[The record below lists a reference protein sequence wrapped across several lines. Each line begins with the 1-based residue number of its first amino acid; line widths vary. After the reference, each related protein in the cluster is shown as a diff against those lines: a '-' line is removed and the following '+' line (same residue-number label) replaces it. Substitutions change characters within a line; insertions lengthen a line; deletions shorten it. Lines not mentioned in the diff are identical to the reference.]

1 MNSNYKFIRKPV
13 RCQNIWLN
21 TKDGLVDSDRKFF
34 TFNDLPLI
42 QIRNHS
48 VLKVNS
54 ITLGGDG
61 VGSATGH
68 NWTIKLGNTIKHN
81 TTSYF
86 NSDNDSMPT
95 IAMIN
100 YDQNNSIQ
108 TGSFALELE
117 QQDIKQVVLKITTHS
132 GSSEHGA
139 VKNSQNID
147 FFICIVIEE
156 YEE

>member
-21 TKDGLVDSDRKFF
+21 TKDALADSERIFF

-81 TTSYF
+81 TTSYY

-108 TGSFALELE
+108 NGTFALELE
-117 QQDIKQVVLKITTHS
+117 QQDIKQVVVKITTHE
-132 GSSEHGA
+132 GTDLHGA
-139 VKNSQNID
+139 VKNSQEID
-147 FFICIVIEE
+147 FFVCLVIEE

>member
-21 TKDGLVDSDRKFF
+21 TEDATASSDRKFF

-48 VLKVNS
+48 VLKINS
-54 ITLGGDG
+54 ITLSGDG
-61 VGSATGH
+61 VSSATGH

-81 TTSYF
+81 TASYF
-86 NSDNDSMPT
+86 ISDNDSMPT

-108 TGSFALELE
+108 NGTFALELE
-117 QQDIKQVVLKITTHS
+117 VQDIKQVVLKIES
-132 GSSEHGA
+132 DDGHGA
-139 VKNSQNID
+139 VKNSQDIE
-147 FFICIVIEE
+147 FHICLVIEE

>member
-21 TKDGLVDSDRKFF
+21 TKDALADSERIYF
-34 TFNDLPLI
+34 TFNNLPLI

-54 ITLGGDG
+54 ITLGGAG

-81 TTSYF
+81 TTSYY
-86 NSDNDSMPT
+86 NSDNDSSPT

-108 TGSFALELE
+108 NGTFALELE
-117 QQDIKQVVLKITTHS
+117 QQDIKQVVVKIIS
-132 GSSEHGA
+132 DDGHGA
-139 VKNSQNID
+139 VKNSQEID
-147 FFICIVIEE
+147 FFICLVIEE

>member
-13 RCQNIWLN
+13 RCQTIWLN
-21 TKDGLVDSDRKFF
+21 TENGNADADRKYF
-34 TFNDLPLI
+34 TYNHLPLI

-48 VLKVNS
+48 VLKINS
-54 ITLGGDG
+54 ITLSGDG
-61 VGSATGH
+61 VGSAPGH
-68 NWTIKLGNTIKHN
+68 NWTIKIGNVKYN

-108 TGSFALELE
+108 NGTLALELE
-117 QQDIKQVVLKITTHS
+117 VQDIKQIVIKIES
-132 GSSEHGA
+132 DDNHGA
-139 VKNSQNID
+139 IKNSQEIQ
-147 FFICIVIEE
+147 FHIGLVIEE
-156 YEE
+156 YSEE

>member
-13 RCQNIWLN
+13 KCQNIWLN
-21 TKDGLVDSDRKFF
+21 TKDATASSDRKVF

-48 VLKVNS
+48 VLKINS

-61 VGSATGH
+61 VNAATGH
-68 NWTIKLGNTIKHN
+68 NWVIKLGNSVKYN
-81 TTSYF
+81 NMSYF
-86 NSDNDSMPT
+86 NSDNDTMPT

-108 TGSFALELE
+108 NGSYALELE
-117 QQDIKQVVLKITTHS
+117 HQDINQIVIKITTHS
-132 GSSEHGA
+132 GTEEHGA

-147 FFICIVIEE
+147 FHICLVIDE